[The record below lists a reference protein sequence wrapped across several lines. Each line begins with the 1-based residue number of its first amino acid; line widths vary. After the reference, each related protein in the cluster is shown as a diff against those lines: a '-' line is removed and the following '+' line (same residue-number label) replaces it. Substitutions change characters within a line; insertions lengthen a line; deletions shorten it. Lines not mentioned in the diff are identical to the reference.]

1 MTYSAYGFTGPA
13 GQDPSVQA
21 GMNQYIQ
28 QGQMGINPGQAQVA
42 ASNPIGSVAQNNLAK
57 ALAASQQP
65 QLPAQVDPAQAALT
79 NGALMQ
85 PNVDGQNMGGVGP
98 TQNNANSMPAYAN
111 LPPDQPPSMAQ
122 RLGNYLSNMF
132 GGSGGG
138 S

>member
-1 MTYSAYGFTGPA
+1 MTYSSYGFTGAA

-21 GMNQYIQ
+21 GMNQYMQ

-57 ALAASQQP
+57 ALAASQQQK

-85 PNVDGQNMGGVGP
+85 PNVNGQNMGGVGP
-98 TQNNANSMPAYAN
+98 TQNNADSMQAYAN
-111 LPPDQPPSMAQ
+111 LPPDQSPTMAQ
-122 RLGNYLSNMF
+122 RIGDYLSNMF
-132 GGSGGG
+132 GGGNNA
-138 S
+138 